1 MNLQFETIEKE
12 SISQLVFPKT
22 DVLQD
27 TAQIKERFS
36 NLNRALSL
44 GNLEHSKI
52 KIYFEDDQS
61 KKVVE
66 TTVWG
71 LTDQRVILKQGNVIP
86 INRIYKSV

>member
-1 MNLQFETIEKE
+1 MATHFELIQKE
-12 SISQLVFPKT
+12 DIPQLTFPKVE
-22 DVLQD
+22 VLKDPSEIQ
-27 TAQIKERFS
+27 QRF
-36 NLNRALSL
+36 NDLNRALSL

-52 KIYFEDDQS
+52 KIYFEDNLS

-86 INRIYKSV
+86 INRIIKSA